1 MKVLTQIKNEV
12 KQYLTGSVILP
23 SGESY
28 SEWRLKKR
36 VFQYKNRYYPTGKV
50 NELGEVEYWFDLI
63 TPRVYTEV
71 KNIRIDSKYFMYWS
85 VNPLA
90 DFAATY
96 ILNTNLVDYMA
107 RTDRASELNNAVE
120 DFASDGNVL
129 WRRTAHDYE
138 KCDML
143 NTYLT
148 NTLARTIDETDVIER
163 FYLREHELRQRAHL
177 YQNVEAVLRD
187 CQSMSYRP
195 TAEQTKATRQET
207 PLYEI
212 WRRTGLVSEAAL
224 REAQGR
230 DGGDAGRFL
239 LATIIVAG
247 LTESEDDLDHE
258 HILYAE
264 ELGYDK
270 MSDVF
275 KEAHRGAFKGKWW
288 REGLTEMLFD
298 AQTAYNEISNEI
310 MRSIPWNTSAIFRS
324 ADLRTFQ
331 NVREALDR
339 GTVLNSADLQQVQV
353 SARITEA
360 LRMREEIM
368 HEADTI
374 ANSYEVVRGITPASG
389 TPLGT
394 TQMMNE
400 NANKVFDFLR
410 KKLAIPLRA
419 IYRDIVLP
427 AMIKELKGEDIIR
440 ITGSTQ
446 ALDQFREMAANV
458 WFNTNL
464 LAIGPHDQATKQALL
479 QEKIAELADRDPL
492 LKNAPEIWQE
502 VLPRLQVTIVGENY
516 NTAEQETIF
525 TMLNFEQD
533 PLRRSFLLDY
543 IYASRGIPVPPM
555 AAEDT
560 GTPASVSTDLLSDS
574 QIEAALANERTGTN
588 PMNAADI
595 PAL

>member
-1 MKVLTQIKNEV
+1 MKILAQIKNEV
-12 KQYLTGSVILP
+12 KQYLTGSVVLP

-28 SEWRLKKR
+28 SEWKLKKR

-63 TPRVYTEV
+63 TPRVYAEV
-71 KNIRIDSKYFMYWS
+71 KNTRIDSKYFMFWS
-85 VNPLA
+85 VNPVA

-120 DFASDGNVL
+120 DFSSDGSVL
-129 WRRTAHDYE
+129 WRRTSNDYD

-163 FYLREHELRQRAHL
+163 FYLREHELRQRSGI
-177 YQNVEAVLRD
+177 YKNVDNVIKN
-187 CQSMSYRP
+187 CKSMSFRP
-195 TAEQTKATRQET
+195 TAEKTKVTEQET

-224 REAQGR
+224 FEARGES
-230 DGGDAGRFL
+230 GGDKDKFI

-247 LTESEDDLDHE
+247 LNENEKEQDKE
-258 HILYAE
+258 YVLYAE
-264 ELGYDK
+264 ELGYEK

-275 KEAHRGAFKGKWW
+275 KEAHRGAYKGKWW
-288 REGLTEMLFD
+288 REGLTELLFD
-298 AQTAYNEISNEI
+298 VQTAYNEISNEI

-360 LRMREEIM
+360 LRMREEILR
-368 HEADTI
+368 EADTI

-427 AMIKELKGEDIIR
+427 EMVKELRGEDIIR

-458 WFNTNL
+458 WFNSNL
-464 LAIGPHDQATKQALL
+464 LAIGPHDQATKQALI

-492 LKNAPEIWQE
+492 IKNAPEIWKE
-502 VLPRLQVTIVGENY
+502 ILPRIQVTIVGENY
-516 NTAEQETIF
+516 NTSEQEAIF

-533 PLRRSFLLDY
+533 PVRRSFLLDY
-543 IYASRGIPVPPM
+543 IYASRGIPVPPV
-555 AAEDT
+555 AEDT
-560 GTPASVSTDLLSDS
+560 GTPVSVSPDMLSDS
-574 QIEAALANERTGTN
+574 QIEAAMEGGAPTTN
-588 PMNAADI
+588 PISPEDM
-595 PAL
+595 PFL